1 MRLLQMEAQFRYE
14 EIIFWC
20 DVMRLVGKP
29 DDVLCKITWVHCYVD
44 LYQSLIKYP
53 VIMTRRMGE

>member
-1 MRLLQMEAQFRYE
+1 MEAQFRYE